1 MDEVS
6 LFFNNNFKLLSA
18 IAALAFAGFV
28 AWLTVNFSTRKEHKA
43 LSIKVDALSEKF
55 TRIETDIEH
64 LPSIED
70 VRRLDN
76 TISALAATVAESQKG
91 IESSISRLERKTD
104 LLLENELR
112 GSGSGNTANS

>member
-6 LFFNNNFKLLSA
+6 LFVNNHFKLLSA
-18 IAALAFAGFV
+18 LAALTFAGFV

-43 LSIKVDALSEKF
+43 LTIKVDALSEKF
-55 TRIETDIEH
+55 TRIEKDIEH
-64 LPSIED
+64 LPSIDD

-91 IESSISRLERKTD
+91 IETSISRLERKTD

-112 GSGSGNTANS
+112 GSNGNTTNS

>member
-6 LFFNNNFKLLSA
+6 LFVNTHFKLLSA
-18 IAALAFAGFV
+18 LAALIFGGFV

-43 LSIKVDALSEKF
+43 LTITVEVLSQKL

-76 TISALAATVAESQKG
+76 TISALNATVTESQRG

-112 GSGSGNTANS
+112 GSNGNTTNS